1 MNFKNMFNKKIK
13 IQNLKNIFKQ
23 IYLKY
28 YKNQQSNNSQK
39 LIQNP
44 SKKEEVLKLIPMQK
58 SQVILTSHT

>member
-1 MNFKNMFNKKIK
+1 MFNKKIK
-13 IQNLKNIFKQ
+13 IQSLKNIFKQ

-28 YKNQQSNNSQK
+28 YKNQQNSNRQK

-58 SQVILTSHT
+58 YNKQKT